1 MANLQDLG
9 DEEFMAAWTDA
20 GERLAA
26 AKDAAKAFSAEHNRR
41 LLLAEEQRQAARDAS
56 IASGDYDPSLTQT
69 VGKAQDN
76 G

>member
-9 DEEFMAAWTDA
+9 DEEFMAAWTEA
-20 GERLAA
+20 GEKLAA
-26 AKDAAKAFSAEHNRR
+26 AKDVVKAFAADHDRR
-41 LLLAEEQRQAARDAS
+41 LLLAEEQRQAEREAS

-69 VGKAQDN
+69 VGKVE